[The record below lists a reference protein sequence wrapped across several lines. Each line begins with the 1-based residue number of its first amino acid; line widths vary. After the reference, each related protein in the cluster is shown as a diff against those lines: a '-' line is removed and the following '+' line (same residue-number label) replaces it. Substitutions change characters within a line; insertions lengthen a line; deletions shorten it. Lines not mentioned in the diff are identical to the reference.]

1 MEWDFAERLS
11 HVKEGSTN
19 AHYNYD
25 GSGERVRK
33 VVKKGGIVETRLYL
47 GGFEIFRKKSG
58 NTLVLERETLHV
70 MDDVKRIVIKN

>member
-1 MEWDFAERLS
+1 
-11 HVKEGSTN
+11 
-19 AHYNYD
+19 
-25 GSGERVRK
+25 

-70 MDDVKRIVIKN
+70 MDDVKRIALVETLTVTWDVNDTNAEIKIVTSGGQR